1 MNMGKMSC
9 YLLICCMVMTYNSEA
24 QTKTRKMTPAM
35 KQIVED
41 ALSFSVRQ
49 YKHMAA
55 ILPDGRLPRTTTKDG
70 TLMTAESRWWTSGF
84 YPGTLWYL
92 YEYSKDPQILA
103 EANKRMQLLEK
114 EQFNRQ
120 THDLGFMMYNSYG
133 NALRIAPQA
142 AYRDIL
148 LNSARS
154 LASRFHN
161 KVNCIRS
168 WDHGNWQF
176 PVIIDNMMNLELLTW
191 ATRESGDSSY
201 YHIAV
206 KHANTTLQHHFRKD
220 FSTWHV
226 IDYDTLTGQP
236 VAKKTFQGAAD
247 SSAWARGQTWA
258 LYGYTMMYR
267 ETRNPRYLQQAV
279 AVAGLLLHHPAMPKD
294 HIPYWDFNAPDI
306 PHAYRDA
313 SAAAIM
319 ASALLELSTLVKG
332 KQADTY
338 WKTAEQIITGL
349 SSNTYRAKEGENNNF
364 ILMKSVGS
372 LPHGVEI
379 NVPLSYADYYYVEAL
394 MRYRQYSRSD
404 S

>member
-1 MNMGKMSC
+1 MKIGKWSWCM
-9 YLLICCMVMTYNSEA
+9 LICCAAMTYNGKA
-24 QTKTRKMTPAM
+24 QTKKRQMSPEM
-35 KQIVED
+35 KQTVD
-41 ALSFSVRQ
+41 SALSFSVRQ
-49 YKHMAA
+49 YKHMMAA
-55 ILPDGRLPRTTTKDG
+55 LPDGRLPRTTAKDG

-92 YEYSKDPQILA
+92 YEYSKDPQILE
-103 EANKRMQLLEK
+103 EANKRLQLLEK
-114 EQFNRQ
+114 EQYNRQ
-120 THDLGFMMYNSYG
+120 THDLGFMMFNSYG

-154 LASRFHN
+154 LASRFN
-161 KVNCIRS
+161 NNVNCIRS

-191 ATRESGDSSY
+191 ATRQTGDSTY
-201 YHIAV
+201 YNIAV
-206 KHANTTLQHHFRKD
+206 KHANTTLLHHFRKD

-226 IDYDTLTGQP
+226 IDYDTLTGKP

-279 AVAGLLLHHPAMPKD
+279 AVAAFLLHHPALPKD
-294 HIPYWDFNAPDI
+294 KIPYWDFDAADI

-313 SAAAIM
+313 SAAAVM

-332 KQADTY
+332 KQSDTY
-338 WKTAEQIITGL
+338 WKTAEQIIAGL
-349 SSNTYRAKEGENNNF
+349 SSDTYRAKEGENNNF

-394 MRYRQYSRSD
+394 MRYRQYTRS
-404 S
+404 

>member
-1 MNMGKMSC
+1 MKTGKWSWCM
-9 YLLICCMVMTYNSEA
+9 LICCTAMSYNGKA
-24 QTKTRKMTPAM
+24 QTKNRVMPPAM
-35 KQIVED
+35 KQTVD
-41 ALSFSVRQ
+41 SALSFSVRQ
-49 YKHMAA
+49 YKHMMTA
-55 ILPDGRLPRTTTKDG
+55 LPDDRFPRTTAKDG

-103 EANKRMQLLEK
+103 EANKRLRLLEK
-114 EQFNRQ
+114 EQYNRQ

-154 LASRFHN
+154 LASRFN
-161 KVNCIRS
+161 ARVNCIRS

-191 ATRESGDSSY
+191 ATRQTGDSTY
-201 YHIAV
+201 YNIAV
-206 KHANTTLQHHFRKD
+206 NHANTTLLHHFRKD

-226 IDYDTLTGQP
+226 IDYDTLTGKP

-279 AVAGLLLHHPAMPKD
+279 AVATFLLHHPALPKD
-294 HIPYWDFNAPDI
+294 KIPYWDFNAADI
-306 PHAYRDA
+306 PYAYRDA
-313 SAAAIM
+313 SAATVM
-319 ASALLELSTLVKG
+319 ASALLELSTLTKG
-332 KQADTY
+332 KQSDTY
-338 WKTAEQIITGL
+338 WKTAEQIIVVL
-349 SSNTYRAKEGENNNF
+349 SSDTYRAKEGENNNF

-379 NVPLSYADYYYVEAL
+379 NVPLSYADYYFVEAL
-394 MRYRQYSRSD
+394 MRYRQYTRH
-404 S
+404 